1 MLIKSLKHIAFI
13 KYGGLA
19 SGGTEVSF
27 QTVAKHLSK
36 DYIVDYYYCDPSPYI
51 GSDFVH
57 PPSEK
62 SREEYLKNSKVNLI
76 KFNVEY
82 KDVTDRNHKWINTDF
97 WEFFNSNRNK
107 YSLILA
113 TTAGP
118 PEYPFTEIQD
128 IPIVNIVTLGAGV
141 SNQENIIKTVL
152 ISEFSKNQ
160 WVKDGGIKEKSVV
173 IPVLREEIIKNE
185 EDFKKELGIE
195 NKFIFGFHQR
205 NDKNIFSQ
213 VPLKAFKRIEN
224 RDNFFLLLGGSSLYS
239 EYAKKIKLKNFI
251 RLESSSEVDV
261 INKFLNTLDVFTHGR
276 KHGETFGLVLTEA
289 MLYGLPLISHRADS
303 NAQEEV
309 IGDAG
314 RVFSKFNTYSYS
326 REMLKLQLSTNYYK
340 KKSQK
345 SYSRYNNFYNEY
357 SVLEQYSNLINEC
370 V

>member
-1 MLIKSLKHIAFI
+1 M
-13 KYGGLA
+13 
-19 SGGTEVSF
+19 
-27 QTVAKHLSK
+27 SK
-36 DYIVDYYYCDPSPYI
+36 DYIIDYYYCDPSPYI

-57 PPSEK
+57 PPTEK

-82 KDVTDRNHKWINTDF
+82 KDVTDRKHKWINTDF

-152 ISEFSKNQ
+152 ISEFSKDQ
-160 WVKDGGIKEKSVV
+160 WVKDGGIKKKSIV
-173 IPVLREEIIKNE
+173 IPPVREEIIKTE
-185 EDFKKELGIE
+185 EDFRKELGIE

-213 VPLKAFKRIEN
+213 VPLKAFNRIEN
-224 RDNFFLLLGGSSLYS
+224 EDNFFLLLGGSSLYS

-251 RLESSSEVDV
+251 RLESSSEVDI

-289 MLYGLPLISHRADS
+289 MSYSLPIISHRADS

-314 RVFSKFNTYSYS
+314 RIFHNSNIYSYS
-326 REMLKLQLSTNYYK
+326 REMLRLQSSKSYYDEI
-340 KKSQK
+340 SRK
-345 SYSRYNNFYNEY
+345 SYSRYINFYNEQ
-357 SVLEQYSNLINEC
+357 SVLERYSKLINEC
-370 V
+370 I